1 MIPIPDLLHG
11 RQRAYPDNELLEDLL
26 ELAFL
31 GSNETARIHENI
43 GTSPLQASP
52 WDPALFADDVFLT
65 EFVEDTSRIEIGGTD
80 YHAHPEFLQWVLAR
94 PPVDLKTV
102 HFRQAILRELEN
114 DADVRDRTERLY
126 VELIALLDLIKS
138 AHTVRTIDNTPHR
151 LRMLGQ
157 ARDVITMMVSDFE
170 ECSSGLSRIH
180 EAGLGIQA
188 TRDYRIL
195 TDLLAYEENIASV
208 NVSLQLGADG
218 RIKKL
223 QIEDFEEARGN
234 RFYKSA
240 WRRWRELFGTYWRGY
255 NLSSREMVNRVIID
269 VYQRIA
275 PSLARV
281 LTLVGHLEFYLTS
294 RAFADNC
301 RKQGLDVCIPTVAE
315 SGPLRLRQVFNPLL
329 LRHDAPPVACDV
341 AESSDHDESITVV
354 TGPNSGGKTR
364 LLQGLGLVQ
373 LMAQSGIYV
382 AAEEACV
389 PLRSGLFASVVQT
402 DSADQL
408 EGRLGQELVRIR
420 TLFQHIRPRS
430 MVLLDELCSGTNPSE
445 AAEIVLMVLELL
457 SELSPRAFITT
468 HFLDLARNLEEK
480 RTLPHLDFLQVDIE
494 GGDSTYQF
502 VAGVAGTS
510 MATETARRLGVD
522 FKVLSQ
528 EIRARLERDGASP
541 LPVVD
546 GGSTE

>member
-11 RQRAYPDNELLEDLL
+11 RERAYPDNELLEDLL

-31 GSNETARIHENI
+31 GSNETARIHQHI
-43 GTSPLQASP
+43 GQSPLETSP
-52 WDPALFADDVFLT
+52 WDPALFAEDVFLT
-65 EFVEDTSRIEIGGTD
+65 EFVEDSSCIEIGGTE
-80 YHAHPEFLQWVLAR
+80 YHAHPEFLQRVLAR
-94 PPVDLKTV
+94 PPVDLETV
-102 HFRQAILRELEN
+102 HFRQAILRELET
-114 DADVRDRTERLY
+114 DADIRDRTEQLY

-138 AHTVRTIDNTPHR
+138 AHTVRTVDNTPHR
-151 LRMLGQ
+151 LGMLGQ
-157 ARDVITMMVSDFE
+157 ARHVINLMVNDFDA
-170 ECSSGLSRIH
+170 CSSGLRRIH
-180 EAGLGIQA
+180 ESGVGIQA
-188 TRDYRIL
+188 TRDYLIL
-195 TDLLAYEENIASV
+195 TDLLAYEDNIASV
-208 NVSLQLGADG
+208 SVSLQLGADG

-223 QIEDFEEARGN
+223 QIEDFEEARDN

-240 WRRWRELFGTYWRGY
+240 WRRWRELFDTYWRGY

-281 LTLVGHLEFYLTS
+281 LTLVGHLEFFLTS

-301 RKQGLDVCIPTVAE
+301 RKQGLDVCIPTVV
-315 SGPLRLRQVFNPLL
+315 SRGSLRLGQAFNPLL
-329 LRHDAPPVACDV
+329 LRQDAPPVACDIT
-341 AESSDHDESITVV
+341 EDDDESITVV

-382 AAEEACV
+382 AVAEACV
-389 PLRSGLFASVVQT
+389 PMRSGLFASVVQT

-468 HFLDLARNLEEK
+468 HFLDLARELDHK
-480 RTLPHLDFLQVDIE
+480 RTLPHLDFLQVEIE
-494 GGDSTYQF
+494 GGESTYQF
-502 VAGVAGTS
+502 LAGVAGTS

-522 FKVLSQ
+522 FEVLSQ
-528 EIRARLERDGASP
+528 QIRARLERDGVSP
-541 LPVVD
+541 HPVVE
-546 GGSTE
+546 GESTE